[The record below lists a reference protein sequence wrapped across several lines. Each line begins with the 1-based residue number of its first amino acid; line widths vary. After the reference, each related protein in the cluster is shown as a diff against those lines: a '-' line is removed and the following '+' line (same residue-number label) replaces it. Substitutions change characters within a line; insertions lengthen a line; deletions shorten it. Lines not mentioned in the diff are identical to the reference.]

1 MAVLNKLWMLMQS
14 NYCFH
19 RVDWYSGKSW
29 LSKTRC
35 LFAFFPIRVG
45 PQEVKEYHPA
55 EYGNGN
61 GSRNAEDGETAE
73 PGVHGRQHQ
82 QLQLRGEVSGV
93 LLRGTSGYEL
103 FRISYCVT
111 YSHNRKFHHLFL
123 AWHSISTC
131 GHIPSQTYQRK
142 KVLSFTEQIVW
153 NCHI

>member
-1 MAVLNKLWMLMQS
+1 MES

-19 RVDWYSGKSW
+19 RVSWYSGRSW
-29 LSKTRC
+29 LSKTWC
-35 LFAFFPIRVG
+35 LFPFFPIRVG
-45 PQEVKEYHPA
+45 PQEVKKYHPA

-73 PGVHGRQHQ
+73 PRVHGWQHQ

-93 LLRGTSGYEL
+93 LLHGTLRYAL

-111 YSHNRKFHHLFL
+111 YSHNRKFHPLLL
-123 AWHSISTC
+123 AWHSINT
-131 GHIPSQTYQRK
+131 GRHIPSQTYQRK
-142 KVLSFTEQIVW
+142 KMLSFTEQIVW